1 MLAVIAASCSVPDL
15 DDYQERPLAQTT
27 FLYASD
33 GTLITELHA
42 VEDRVVLRRA
52 EMPEALRAAVV
63 AIEDRRFFSHHGIDP
78 EAIVRAAVVNANEG
92 EIVEGGSTITQQLVK
107 LLYVGDSATFRRKWD
122 EALLAWQLE
131 DRFTKDQIL
140 TRYLNTVYFGQGAYG
155 AQAAA
160 RTYFDVDAEDLT
172 VARSAMLAGL
182 ITAPNHFDPFVRPR
196 AAIGRRNVVLR
207 LMRQTGAIDVETF
220 REARRERLVLRHDR
234 PAEARHPYPYFV
246 DYFKRWFL
254 GNPDFGETRADRYQL
269 LFTGGLR
276 ITTTIDPGHPTRGG
290 GIDPL
295 GAGVPDG
302 SRRRDDDPGSADRLR
317 EGDGGRQ
324 GPRLLARRAG
334 RARQPGDGS
343 RRHGS
348 ADRIGLQA
356 VRPRRGPRERD
367 DAGDR
372 VLRARDAR
380 DRHRTTAR
388 CGTSRTPREAATGR

>member
-1 MLAVIAASCSVPDL
+1 MRRNRGPVAWFGVLAVIAASCSVPDL
-15 DDYQERPLAQTT
+15 DDYEERPLAQTT

-172 VARSAMLAGL
+172 VARSAMLAAL

-196 AAIGRRNVVLR
+196 AALGRRNVVLR
-207 LMRQTGAIDVETF
+207 L
-220 REARRERLVLRHDR
+220 
-234 PAEARHPYPYFV
+234 
-246 DYFKRWFL
+246 
-254 GNPDFGETRADRYQL
+254 
-269 LFTGGLR
+269 
-276 ITTTIDPGHPTRGG
+276 
-290 GIDPL
+290 
-295 GAGVPDG
+295 
-302 SRRRDDDPGSADRLR
+302 
-317 EGDGGRQ
+317 
-324 GPRLLARRAG
+324 
-334 RARQPGDGS
+334 
-343 RRHGS
+343 
-348 ADRIGLQA
+348 
-356 VRPRRGPRERD
+356 
-367 DAGDR
+367 
-372 VLRARDAR
+372 
-380 DRHRTTAR
+380 
-388 CGTSRTPREAATGR
+388 